1 MRTPLADARG
11 SVSSRDRVPSRARK
25 RAALLVPLLLTGCG
39 YHVAG
44 TADTIPKNIQTIAV
58 PPFKNL
64 TVRYKLTDY
73 LAQSVS
79 REFISR
85 GRFLVVPDETKAD
98 AVLNGAVISYVSFP
112 VIADQRTGR
121 ATAIQLIVTMQVSLI
136 NRATKD
142 ILFSRP
148 TFDFKQRYEISVDQQ
163 AYFEESNAGLQRLS
177 ADVGRDIVSAIL
189 ENF

>member
-1 MRTPLADARG
+1 MNWPAKPAAAVPLAALFL
-11 SVSSRDRVPSRARK
+11 
-25 RAALLVPLLLTGCG
+25 AAGCG

-44 TADTIPKNIQTIAV
+44 NADAVPKSIHTIAV

-73 LAQSVS
+73 LAESVS

-85 GRFLVVPDETKAD
+85 SRFMIVPDESKAD
-98 AVLNGAVISYVSFP
+98 AVLNGAVISYISFP
-112 VIADQRTGR
+112 IIADQRTGR
-121 ATAIQLIVTMQVSLI
+121 ATAIQLIVTMQVSLV
-136 NRATKD
+136 NRATKE
-142 ILFSRP
+142 IIFSRP

-177 ADVGRDIVSAIL
+177 ADVGRDIVSAVL